1 MTVCAAVS
9 CMLTADFRL
18 ILCSSV
24 GCVAAD
30 EVESS
35 TVDRGP
41 HSEADTIRDR
51 IRIPGP
57 AIAPAPPQNC
67 PIKTREMRAKTDA
80 QIWKIRPKIEC
91 GKQSTDT
98 EKTTWIALAH
108 HVTTVEK
115 PPAQSKHEG
124 TDTVVR
130 IGTWVRCPPV
140 PRPLR
145 RGRHTP
151 PHSHSAHRM
160 VQARNTRAPRRPRAH
175 ATPLTR
181 HRTHTD
187 SRRHFN
193 CLTVIIAG
201 RPFSRSRHRASVDA
215 ILAMASRRILV
226 HTPPLTD
233 DEINCVCV

>member
-1 MTVCAAVS
+1 MDLRSVSEMTVCAAVS

-18 ILCSSV
+18 VLRSSV

-57 AIAPAPPQNC
+57 AIAPDPPQNC

-80 QIWKIRPKIEC
+80 QIWKIRSVIRGSKIEWEC
-91 GKQSTDT
+91 GKQTADT

-124 TDTVVR
+124 TDPVVR
-130 IGTWVRCPPV
+130 IGTWVRCPPAPTAATRSPHATAQPQRTSHGTSPQP
-140 PRPLR
+140 PRTAQTAR
-145 RGRHTP
+145 ARHSAHTP
-151 PHSHSAHRM
+151 PHSHRLKTTLQLS
-160 VQARNTRAPRRPRAH
+160 
-175 ATPLTR
+175 
-181 HRTHTD
+181 D
-187 SRRHFN
+187 SYYRWT
-193 CLTVIIAG
+193 TVL
-201 RPFSRSRHRASVDA
+201 PFTSSS
-215 ILAMASRRILV
+215 IG
-226 HTPPLTD
+226 
-233 DEINCVCV
+233 